1 MFSIAVNPVL
11 FTPFSITEKPT
22 QGPTMNMLPSF
33 ESKPEN
39 LSGPLGSAELPTGV
53 SSGINITLGPDIL
66 PSGEFAVSSK
76 GIPTSATT
84 SGVLTDSPVIGQR
97 IPITSPTE
105 GYETVS
111 HAFFC
116 ERYIK
121 QQPSKQQHHTS

>member
-1 MFSIAVNPVL
+1 
-11 FTPFSITEKPT
+11 
-22 QGPTMNMLPSF
+22 
-33 ESKPEN
+33 
-39 LSGPLGSAELPTGV
+39 
-53 SSGINITLGPDIL
+53 LGPNIL

-121 QQPSKQQHHTS
+121 TTTIQTTTPRIIVKFKGAPEGITDQDFRNFEDVPAAAPSIMIPTERRHRQRTTNQTPASNKPM